1 MKKIK
6 AYGIALY
13 INTTK
18 TTKLLLCKSINSKS
32 KWGFLKG
39 IKHPLDIIPKDTAR
53 REFKEESGINIMQK
67 NIGKYFYQENNYKDI
82 GIYLVNGTN
91 IEDIN
96 SFFEDDILLKKY
108 NSDEN
113 SEVKFFDIN
122 NLPKIKNNQSKIL
135 NYILLEL
142 NNLQGN
148 ENEKSTKI

>member
-13 INTTK
+13 LNTTK

-39 IKHPLDIIPKDTAR
+39 VNHPLDKTPKDTAR
-53 REFKEESGINIMQK
+53 REFKEESNINIKQK
-67 NIGKYFYQENNYKDI
+67 HIGKYFYQENNYKDI
-82 GIYLVNGTN
+82 GIYLVNGKN

-96 SFFEDDILLKKY
+96 NFFKDDILLKKY

-113 SEVKFFDIN
+113 SEVKFFNIN

-135 NYILLEL
+135 DNILLEL
-142 NNLQGN
+142 NNLQGKK
-148 ENEKSTKI
+148 NEKSTKI